1 MDSLIGCRSAA
12 LLTATVMMFQLSSLP
27 AQAPQQPSGGAEAK
41 AGGAGQAKQRAN
53 DPAAVDL
60 LKRLEARYAD
70 VKTIKGRFRQ
80 TRVDPAFDEKV
91 ESQATFY
98 VQKPDNFRVD
108 YDPPRE
114 STNLIADGY
123 SYRYVNALK
132 QVERYKFQNRKT
144 AQDLN
149 FLLLGFGE
157 KTEEVL
163 RVFAA
168 QDLTEGVPKGMKGI
182 QLTPHNKAEA
192 NFEYLTILVTDD
204 ERALPS
210 QFSLGQLDGSRTT
223 ANLDL
228 QNLGLNASI
237 ADSVFRPNWPRDAQ
251 VVDIQ

>member
-1 MDSLIGCRSAA
+1 MWCQW
-12 LLTATVMMFQLSSLP
+12 ATVSAQSP
-27 AQAPQQPSGGAEAK
+27 AQASAPAAAK
-41 AGGAGQAKQRAN
+41 AADASAAARRAH
-53 DPAAVDL
+53 DPAAVAL
-60 LKRLEARYAD
+60 LRRLEARYAD
-70 VKTIKGRFRQ
+70 IRTIRGRFRQ

-91 ESQATFY
+91 DSQATFY
-98 VQKPDNFRVD
+98 VQKPDHFRVD

-114 STNLIADGY
+114 STNLISGGY

-163 RVFAA
+163 RVFVA
-168 QDLTEGVPKGMKGI
+168 QELTEGVPQGAKGI
-182 QLTPHNKAEA
+182 QLTPLNKAEA

-204 ERALPS
+204 DRLLPM

-228 QNLGLNASI
+228 QSLGLNAPI
-237 ADSVFRPNWPRDAQ
+237 AESVFRPNWPRDAQ
-251 VVDIQ
+251 IVDIQ